1 VALPFTAP
9 SSNSGIPMPPIL
21 AEWLGYI
28 YLKQRRPRSR
38 TRASSS
44 PVARIKDAL
53 PLETSP
59 SAQELRFTQQE
70 ERQRDK
76 NETIH

>member
-1 VALPFTAP
+1 MAF
-9 SSNSGIPMPPIL
+9 
-21 AEWLGYI
+21 GYI
-28 YLKQRRPRSR
+28 YLKTMKGQRSR

-44 PVARIKDAL
+44 PVARIKDAYFHWK
-53 PLETSP
+53 
-59 SAQELRFTQQE
+59 LRRARKKFAVYLNKK